1 MTGSR
6 RLSSGIASL
15 AEFWAKELRASLPDT
30 LRRWA
35 APDRFL
41 RLVIVPAEEH
51 VTITLFAPDGRELF
65 AERAN
70 WAQYS
75 RSVLNRCKEQA
86 ASFAPS
92 SRIRLVLSA
101 PQAIAQSLVIPR
113 RAQTRAEGI
122 VREHI
127 ARKTPLK
134 PEDIFVGYD
143 LRGAAAGKLELRYLL
158 LPRAVLDQML
168 ARLAVAPSE
177 IATLEGP
184 AFEGLPPV
192 SVPFAQKPH
201 TPSPWFKRIA
211 IALVLLTVLG
221 AVTGYLVL
229 AWRQAQLLKSMEAE
243 IAEIS
248 GPAQQSTESLRSV
261 FGLADDV
268 SRLTAQRS
276 IPGIVQVWDE
286 MSRILPDSTFLTE
299 LEITGA
305 NLRATGY
312 SDAAPAL
319 IKLLEESPILHNAA
333 LSGPL
338 VFDRATGKENFSLR
352 ATLRKARLPTEEG
365 K

>member
-1 MTGSR
+1 MSGSR
-6 RLSSGIASL
+6 RLGSGIASV
-15 AEFWAKELRASLPDT
+15 AEFWAKELRASLPDA
-30 LRRWA
+30 LRSWA
-35 APDRFL
+35 KPERLL
-41 RLVIVPAEEH
+41 RLVIRPAEDH
-51 VTITLFAPDGRELF
+51 VSITLFAWDNRELF
-65 AERAN
+65 TERAS
-70 WAQYS
+70 WAEYS
-75 RSVLNRCKEQA
+75 RSVLNRWKDRA

-92 SRIRLVLSA
+92 SRIRFVLSA

-113 RAQTRAEGI
+113 RAQVRAEDI
-122 VREHI
+122 VRENI

-134 PEDIFVGYD
+134 PDEVFVGYD
-143 LRGAAAGKLELRYLL
+143 LRGAAASKLELRYLL

-184 AFEGLPPV
+184 AFEGLPPA

-201 TPSPWFKRIA
+201 RPSPWFKRIA
-211 IALVLLTVLG
+211 IALVLLSVLG
-221 AVTGYLVL
+221 AVTGYLAL
-229 AWRQAQLLKSMEAE
+229 AWRQAQLLKSMETE

-276 IPGIVQVWDE
+276 TPGIVQVWDE
-286 MSRILPDSTFLTE
+286 LSRILPDSTFLTE
-299 LEITGA
+299 LEITGTT
-305 NLRATGY
+305 LRATGY

-319 IKLLEESPILHNAA
+319 IKLLEESPILHNAT

-338 VFDRATGKENFSLR
+338 VFDRSTGKENFSLR
-352 ATLRKARLPTEEG
+352 ATLRQARLPAEEG